1 MAGDSVMSR
10 AAQPVSPGKVNLSVG
25 IDLAAQNKNTAACV
39 IEWRPGQA
47 TARAPIVGPEGEDLD
62 WLVRLCTPARA
73 VGIDAPF
80 GWPDHAVQALA
91 AWARGERWPDVSKD
105 ELRYR
110 VTDRMV
116 REATGHPPLSVS
128 SDRIAVAAWR
138 CARLLDLLRTSERP
152 VDRTGRD
159 GVFEVYPGAALTRW
173 GLDRKGYKRSG
184 NAAAKQRQR
193 QARGALV
200 AELARRASWLDL
212 SAATEACVDSDDALD
227 ALLAS
232 LMAHAGHIGRTVV
245 PPADDDTLR
254 LRISR
259 EGWIHLPDTSL
270 QQMV

>member
-10 AAQPVSPGKVNLSVG
+10 AAQPASPGKANLSVG

-39 IEWRPGQA
+39 IEWRPGRA
-47 TARAPIVGPEGEDLD
+47 MARAPIVGPEGEDLD
-62 WLVRLCTPARA
+62 WLVRLCTPAQA

-80 GWPDHAVQALA
+80 GWPDHAVQALTS
-91 AWARGERWPDVSKD
+91 WARGERWPTVSKD

-116 REATGHPPLSVS
+116 REVTGLPPLSVS
-128 SDRIAVAAWR
+128 SDRIAVAARR
-138 CARLLDLLRTSERP
+138 CARLLDLLRTSERA

-173 GLDRKGYKRSG
+173 GLDRKKYKTSG

-193 QARGALV
+193 RARDALV

-227 ALLAS
+227 GLLAS
-232 LMAHAGHIGRTVV
+232 LVAHAGHIGRTVV
-245 PPADDDTLR
+245 PPADDETLR

-270 QQMV
+270 QQLA